1 MPFSFFF
8 VWTVFILILFYA
20 QLIQVFREFYPTQE
34 DFITLECVWN
44 SDKFELLERT
54 HKSQIASEAVD
65 VSLETSSVL
74 YQSIESSLG
83 GQCI

>member
-1 MPFSFFF
+1 M
-8 VWTVFILILFYA
+8 
-20 QLIQVFREFYPTQE
+20 QVFREFYPTQE

-54 HKSQIASEAVD
+54 HKSPIASEPMD

-83 GQCI
+83 GQCIYGLSYFIFLHISI